1 MDRLEAFE
9 QMLADIQ
16 KQSAQEKEEMDRLK
30 AEGREKTATYRQY
43 FANRQVYRILL
54 DRYRHYGLID

>member
-1 MDRLEAFE
+1 MNRLEAFE

-54 DRYRHYGLID
+54 DRYRRYGLID

>member
-1 MDRLEAFE
+1 MNRLEAFK

-54 DRYRHYGLID
+54 DRYRRYGLID